1 MALHSAPAYDGST
14 KSAPESALNDN
25 PLLIPCEKRDDRFA
39 SRFAR
44 EKVIAVGLSYRSGWD
59 HLERGI
65 HGSNAVTLPM
75 VVGLIV
81 ALSGLGMAIIAAV
94 RNYRAQQSA
103 FQEYWL
109 AP

>member
-1 MALHSAPAYDGST
+1 
-14 KSAPESALNDN
+14 
-25 PLLIPCEKRDDRFA
+25 
-39 SRFAR
+39 
-44 EKVIAVGLSYRSGWD
+44 
-59 HLERGI
+59 
-65 HGSNAVTLPM
+65 M